1 MSIKFADEIVK
12 EIKERGQ
19 IQIPDGY
26 VTGEDYEK
34 WLYDE
39 AVNSDDSNCNGE

>member
-1 MSIKFADEIVK
+1 MGIKFADEIAK
-12 EIKERGQ
+12 EVKERGQ
-19 IQIPDGY
+19 IKIPDNC
-26 VTGEDYEK
+26 VTGEEFEK